1 MHDVPVGF
9 KDFQFFTIAV
19 SKFVIFGVIWMSSFW
34 KLLCMSQA
42 RSMSAR
48 EPIRERRPQFWQVAK
63 RCCQIA
69 ATVDVAFFFLFHFLG
84 SPILAW
90 VNVVSVTMYV
100 VAYRALGKKQNGLAI
115 GLIWA
120 EVIIHAGLGIVLI
133 GWESGFHYYLLMF
146 IPALFVSMQLRAAVV
161 ALVGLWAYYVALHLL
176 MWFVEPLQPI
186 APGALLAVY
195 LFNLSVVFAMF
206 SYLSFFYLSMVTT
219 ANRKL
224 RRMATTDSLTG
235 LFNRRH
241 MTYLAEKELARF
253 QRNGHPVAFLVLDID
268 HFKVINDEHGHEA
281 GDRVLEDVAGI
292 IKDQLRT
299 QDLIARWGGEEFL
312 AVLPDTELRS
322 AQASAERVRQALMSR
337 EWQAPSGERIDI
349 TISAGVS
356 EFRSDD
362 DLNSAINRADR
373 ALYRSKEGGRNRV
386 ELEVV

>member
-1 MHDVPVGF
+1 
-9 KDFQFFTIAV
+9 
-19 SKFVIFGVIWMSSFW
+19 
-34 KLLCMSQA
+34 MSQA
-42 RSMSAR
+42 RPSSAR

-90 VNVVSVTMYV
+90 VNVVSVAMYL

-115 GLIWA
+115 ALIWA
-120 EVIIHAGLGIVLI
+120 EVIIHAALGTVLI

-146 IPALFVSMQLRAAVV
+146 IPALFVSMGLRDAVV
-161 ALVGLWAYYVALHLL
+161 ALAGLWCYYIALYLL
-176 MWFVEPLQPI
+176 MWFIEPVQPI
-186 APGALLAVY
+186 APGALLGVY

-206 SYLSFFYLSMVTT
+206 SYLSFFYLSMVTS

-224 RRMATTDSLTG
+224 RLMATTDPLTG

-268 HFKVINDEHGHEA
+268 HFKAINDQYGHET
-281 GDRVLEDVAGI
+281 GDRVLEDIAGI
-292 IKDQLRT
+292 IRDQLRI

-312 AVLPDTELRS
+312 AVLPDTGLQS
-322 AQASAERVRQALMSR
+322 AQASAERIRQALLAYD
-337 EWQAPSGERIDI
+337 WLAPNGERIDI

-356 EFRSDD
+356 EFRGDD
-362 DLNSAINRADR
+362 NLNSAINRADR
-373 ALYRSKEGGRNRV
+373 ALYRSKELGRNRV
-386 ELEVV
+386 ELEAF

>member
-1 MHDVPVGF
+1 
-9 KDFQFFTIAV
+9 
-19 SKFVIFGVIWMSSFW
+19 
-34 KLLCMSQA
+34 MSQP

-69 ATVDVAFFFLFHFLG
+69 ATVDVAFFFLFHLLG

-100 VAYRALGKKQNGLAI
+100 VAYRALGRKQNGLAI

-120 EVIIHAGLGIVLI
+120 EVIIHAGLGILLI

-146 IPALFVSMQLRAAVV
+146 IPALFVSMGLRAAAVSLI
-161 ALVGLWAYYVALHLL
+161 ALWSYYVALYLV
-176 MWFVEPLQPI
+176 MWITEPLQPI

-206 SYLSFFYLSMVTT
+206 SYLSFFYLTMVTT

-241 MTYLAEKELARF
+241 MTYLAEKELSRF
-253 QRNGHPVAFLVLDID
+253 QRSGHPVAFLVLDID
-268 HFKVINDEHGHEA
+268 HFKAINDRHGHET
-281 GDRVLEDVAGI
+281 GDRVLVEVAGI
-292 IKDQLRT
+292 IEAQLRT

-312 AVLPDTELRS
+312 AVLPDTGLES
-322 AQASAERVRQALMSR
+322 AQASAERVRKALLSHD
-337 EWQAPSGERIDI
+337 WLAKTGEPIDL

-356 EFRSDD
+356 EFRRDD
-362 DLNSAINRADR
+362 DLNSAISRADR

>member
-1 MHDVPVGF
+1 
-9 KDFQFFTIAV
+9 
-19 SKFVIFGVIWMSSFW
+19 MSHT
-34 KLLCMSQA
+34 

-48 EPIRERRPQFWQVAK
+48 EPIREHRPQFWRVAK

-69 ATVDVAFFFLFHFLG
+69 ATVDVAFFFLFHMLG

-100 VAYRALGKKQNGLAI
+100 VAYRALGRKQNGLAI

-133 GWESGFHYYLLMF
+133 GWQSGFHYYLLMF
-146 IPALFVSMQLRAAVV
+146 IPALFVSMGLRAAVV
-161 ALVGLWAYYVALHLL
+161 SLVALWSYYITLYL
-176 MWFVEPLQPI
+176 VMWTIEPLQPI

-206 SYLSFFYLSMVTT
+206 SYLAFFYLTIVTT

-241 MTYLAEKELARF
+241 MTYLAERELARF
-253 QRNGHPVAFLVLDID
+253 ERTGHPVAFLVLDID
-268 HFKVINDEHGHEA
+268 HFKAINDRHGHEI
-281 GDRVLEDVAGI
+281 GDRVLIEVANI
-292 IKDQLRT
+292 IEAQLRT
-299 QDLIARWGGEEFL
+299 QDLISRWGGEEFL
-312 AVLPDTELRS
+312 AVLPDTGLDS
-322 AQASAERVRQALMSR
+322 AKASAERVRKALMAND
-337 EWQAPSGERIDI
+337 WLATTNKPIDL

-356 EFRSDD
+356 ELRWED
-362 DLNSAINRADR
+362 DLNSAISRADR
-373 ALYRSKEGGRNRV
+373 ALYRGKERGRNRV
-386 ELEVV
+386 ELEAI

>member
-1 MHDVPVGF
+1 MN
-9 KDFQFFTIAV
+9 
-19 SKFVIFGVIWMSSFW
+19 
-34 KLLCMSQA
+34 QA
-42 RSMSAR
+42 RPASAR

-69 ATVDVAFFFLFHFLG
+69 ASVDIAFFFLFHLLG

-90 VNVVSVTMYV
+90 VNVVSVAMYV

-115 GLIWA
+115 ALIWA

-146 IPALFVSMQLRAAVV
+146 IPALFVSMQVRAAVV
-161 ALVGLWAYYVALHLL
+161 ALAGLWGYYVALYLL
-176 MWFVEPLQPI
+176 MWFVEPQQPI
-186 APGALLAVY
+186 APGALLGVY

-206 SYLSFFYLSMVTT
+206 SYLSFFYLTMVTA
-219 ANRKL
+219 ANKKL
-224 RRMATTDSLTG
+224 QRMATTDSLTG

-253 QRNGHPVAFLVLDID
+253 RRNGNPVAFLVLDID
-268 HFKVINDEHGHEA
+268 HFKAINDRYGHEV

-292 IKDQLRT
+292 IKGGLRT

-312 AVLPDTELRS
+312 AVLPDTALQS
-322 AQASAERVRQALMSR
+322 AQASAERVREALLAHDWR
-337 EWQAPSGERIDI
+337 APSGERIDI

-356 EFRSDD
+356 EFRGND
-362 DLNSAINRADR
+362 DLNSAISRADR
-373 ALYRSKEGGRNRV
+373 ALYRSKERGRNRV
-386 ELEVV
+386 ELEAV

>member
-1 MHDVPVGF
+1 
-9 KDFQFFTIAV
+9 
-19 SKFVIFGVIWMSSFW
+19 
-34 KLLCMSQA
+34 
-42 RSMSAR
+42 MSAR

-69 ATVDVAFFFLFHFLG
+69 ATVDVAFFFLFHVLG

-90 VNVVSVTMYV
+90 VNVISVAMYV
-100 VAYRALGKKQNGLAI
+100 VAYRALGKKQNILAI

-133 GWESGFHYYLLMF
+133 GWDSGFHYYLLMF
-146 IPALFVSMQLRAAVV
+146 IPALFVSMGLRAAVMS
-161 ALVGLWAYYVALHLL
+161 LLGLWSYYVALYLV
-176 MWFVEPLQPI
+176 MWFIDPVQPI

-206 SYLSFFYLSMVTT
+206 SYLSFFYLTMVTT

-224 RRMATTDSLTG
+224 RRMATTDPLTG

-241 MTYLAEKELARF
+241 MTYLVEKELARY
-253 QRNGHPVAFLVLDID
+253 QRSGHPVAFLVFDID
-268 HFKVINDEHGHEA
+268 HFKAINDQHGHEA
-281 GDRVLEDVAGI
+281 GDRVLEKVASI
-292 IKDQLRT
+292 IKAQLRT

-312 AVLPDTELRS
+312 AVLPDTGLSS
-322 AQASAERVRQALMSR
+322 AQASAERVREALLAHD
-337 EWQAPSGERIDI
+337 WLAKTGERIDI
-349 TISAGVS
+349 TLSAGVS
-356 EFRSDD
+356 EFRRDD

-386 ELEVV
+386 ELEAV

>member
-1 MHDVPVGF
+1 MN
-9 KDFQFFTIAV
+9 
-19 SKFVIFGVIWMSSFW
+19 
-34 KLLCMSQA
+34 QA

-48 EPIRERRPQFWQVAK
+48 ESIRERRPQFWQVAK

-69 ATVDVAFFFLFHFLG
+69 ATVDVAFFFLFHMLG

-100 VAYRALGKKQNGLAI
+100 VAYRALGRKQNGLAI

-133 GWESGFHYYLLMF
+133 GWDSGFHYYLLMF
-146 IPALFVSMQLRAAVV
+146 IPALFVSMALRSAVICLV
-161 ALVGLWAYYVALHLL
+161 ALWSYYIALYLM
-176 MWFVEPLQPI
+176 MWFIEPLQPV

-206 SYLSFFYLSMVTT
+206 SYLSFFYLTMVTT

-253 QRNGHPVAFLVLDID
+253 RRTGRPVAFLVLDID
-268 HFKVINDEHGHEA
+268 HFKAINDRHGHEI
-281 GDRVLEDVAGI
+281 GDRVLIEVANI
-292 IKDQLRT
+292 IEAQLRI
-299 QDLIARWGGEEFL
+299 QDLISRWGGEEFL
-312 AVLPDTELRS
+312 AVLPDTSLNS
-322 AQASAERVRQALMSR
+322 AQASAERVRKALLAHDWLATTD
-337 EWQAPSGERIDI
+337 EPIDLS
-349 TISAGVS
+349 ISAGVS
-356 EFRSDD
+356 EFRRGDN
-362 DLNSAINRADR
+362 LNSAISRADR

-386 ELEVV
+386 ELEAG

>member
-1 MHDVPVGF
+1 
-9 KDFQFFTIAV
+9 
-19 SKFVIFGVIWMSSFW
+19 MSHT
-34 KLLCMSQA
+34 

-48 EPIRERRPQFWQVAK
+48 EPIREHRPQFWRVAK

-69 ATVDVAFFFLFHFLG
+69 ATVDVAFFFLFHMLG

-100 VAYRALGKKQNGLAI
+100 VAYRALGRKQNGLAI

-133 GWESGFHYYLLMF
+133 GWQGGFHYYLLMF
-146 IPALFVSMQLRAAVV
+146 IPALFVSMGLRAAVV
-161 ALVGLWAYYVALHLL
+161 SLVALWSYYITLYL
-176 MWFVEPLQPI
+176 VMWTIEPLQPI

-206 SYLSFFYLSMVTT
+206 SYLAFFYLTIVTT

-241 MTYLAEKELARF
+241 MTYLAEKEMARF
-253 QRNGHPVAFLVLDID
+253 ERTGHPVAFLVLDID
-268 HFKVINDEHGHEA
+268 HFKAINDRHGHEI
-281 GDRVLEDVAGI
+281 GDRVLIEVANI
-292 IKDQLRT
+292 IEAQLRT
-299 QDLIARWGGEEFL
+299 QDLISRWGGEEFL
-312 AVLPDTELRS
+312 AVLPDTGLGS
-322 AQASAERVRQALMSR
+322 AQASAERVRQALMAND
-337 EWQAPSGERIDI
+337 WLATTNKPIDL

-356 EFRSDD
+356 ELRWED
-362 DLNSAINRADR
+362 DLNSAISRADR
-373 ALYRSKEGGRNRV
+373 ALYRGKERGRNRV
-386 ELEVV
+386 ELEAI